1 MLMMSLI
8 LEIPLLYIFWCC
20 SRVVPKLTNT
30 IQLQAELVS
39 LATLQPLGHLIA
51 MWLDIEL
58 LVFFVDPTQMHDCI
72 AAENYSEAA

>member
-1 MLMMSLI
+1 
-8 LEIPLLYIFWCC
+8 
-20 SRVVPKLTNT
+20 
-30 IQLQAELVS
+30 
-39 LATLQPLGHLIA
+39 